1 MLRGE
6 GITRI
11 NLDLVYGLPHQ
22 TLAGWR
28 RALDFAAGL
37 NPNRLAVFG
46 YAHVPQF
53 KKHQAL
59 IPEAALPA
67 IDARLDMAQLA
78 QDVICGHGYVAIGL
92 DHFAKPDDAMAEAAR
107 AGILSRNFQG
117 YTTDQGASLLGL
129 GASSIGSLPQGYVQ
143 NLPTVP
149 LYRPMIETGRLP
161 IARGIKLS
169 EDDRIRRK
177 AIEELMCW
185 LEVDLEELAHD
196 AGVAPS
202 LFDVPLD
209 RLAPLIAQ
217 GAVERC
223 GMKIKIPRRWTAAL
237 RLAASAFDE
246 YLPRD
251 KAVHSL
257 SV

>member
-1 MLRGE
+1 
-6 GITRI
+6 
-11 NLDLVYGLPHQ
+11 
-22 TLAGWR
+22 
-28 RALDFAAGL
+28 
-37 NPNRLAVFG
+37 
-46 YAHVPQF
+46 
-53 KKHQAL
+53 
-59 IPEAALPA
+59 
-67 IDARLDMAQLA
+67 
-78 QDVICGHGYVAIGL
+78 
-92 DHFAKPDDAMAEAAR
+92 
-107 AGILSRNFQG
+107 LSRNFQS
-117 YTTDQGASLLGL
+117 YTTDQGTSLLGL

-149 LYRPMIETGRLP
+149 LYRPMIEKGRLP

-177 AIEELMCW
+177 VIEELMCR
-185 LEVDLEELAHD
+185 LKVDLEELAHD
-196 AGVAPS
+196 AGMAPS
-202 LFDVPLD
+202 LFAAPLD

-217 GAVERC
+217 GVVERY
-223 GMKIKIPRRWTAAL
+223 GMKIKVPRKWSAAL

>member
-1 MLRGE
+1 
-6 GITRI
+6 
-11 NLDLVYGLPHQ
+11 
-22 TLAGWR
+22 
-28 RALDFAAGL
+28 
-37 NPNRLAVFG
+37 
-46 YAHVPQF
+46 
-53 KKHQAL
+53 L

-67 IDARLDMAQLA
+67 IKARLDMTQLA
-78 QDVICGHGYVAIGL
+78 QDVICEHGYVAIGL
-92 DHFAKPDDAMAEAAR
+92 DHFAKPDDAMAKAAR
-107 AGILSRNFQG
+107 AGTLSRNFQG

-129 GASSIGSLPQGYVQ
+129 GASSIGSLSQGYVQ

-149 LYRPMIETGRLP
+149 LYRPMIEKGRLP

-177 AIEELMCW
+177 VIEELMCR
-185 LEVDLEELAHD
+185 LEVDLEGLAHD
-196 AGVAPS
+196 AGMAPS
-202 LFDVPLD
+202 LFAASLD
-209 RLAPLIAQ
+209 RLAPFVAQ
-217 GAVERC
+217 GVVERF
-223 GMKIKIPRRWTAAL
+223 GMTIKVPRKWAAAL